1 MISVVVLCI
10 FKSIT
15 SICVPKSM
23 RATAFLSSSFCICIY
38 IYIINTEYIH
48 ISLSW
53 ASYVSF
59 EKYLSFIRSKS
70 QSVLSVFMGYYRIIC
85 KIYEMFC
92 FCEHKPCQQ
101 RNRTVHSKSMRFA
114 WAGVQHHNLNSRSYT
129 QKPHIFNQIA
139 FFEYYSLVRL
149 SFHLARDLFSS
160 SIVSVHNIHDHTYN
174 NNDKKETNK
183 QHNTRLK
190 ARINPRTKVLVMYPP
205 KKKNWKEKPKLGWE
219 RDCV

>member
-1 MISVVVLCI
+1 
-10 FKSIT
+10 
-15 SICVPKSM
+15 
-23 RATAFLSSSFCICIY
+23 
-38 IYIINTEYIH
+38 
-48 ISLSW
+48 
-53 ASYVSF
+53 
-59 EKYLSFIRSKS
+59 
-70 QSVLSVFMGYYRIIC
+70 
-85 KIYEMFC
+85 MFC

-205 KKKNWKEKPKLGWE
+205 KKKIEKKNRNLDENAIVSKTCTNISIIDRLQNWSFRLLITYGL
-219 RDCV
+219 